1 MPKVYI
7 AGKIQDNGV
16 ELLKRKGFKVDLNL
30 TGKNLTREELKDIFS
45 NYDALVTMPANKVD
59 GELLFTASKNLKVI
73 ANYAVGFDNI
83 DTEAAKKRGIIVC
96 NTPGVANESVAE
108 HTFAMIFALNKQL
121 RIADRFVREGNFKHW
136 DPNAFLSHQLWGQ
149 TIGII
154 GLGRIGTFVGQI
166 AYGGFRMRILY
177 HDISRSEDFE
187 LLCEARYTDIKSLLN
202 LSDIVTLHVPL
213 TADTR
218 GMISTT
224 EFKLMKKSAILINTS
239 RGAVVDEKALI
250 WALKEK
256 EIAAAG
262 LDVYEHEPEISAE
275 LIKLSNVIL
284 TPHTASATFETRE
297 KMSEIVAKN
306 IIDVF
311 EGRTPFGL
319 VKIS

>member
-1 MPKVYI
+1 MLKVYVT
-7 AGKIQDNGV
+7 GKIQDNGI
-16 ELLKRKGFKVDLNL
+16 ELLKQKGFKIDLNL
-30 TGKNLTREELKDIFS
+30 TGKDLTREELKDIFS
-45 NYDALVTMPANKVD
+45 SYEAIISMPANNVD
-59 GELLFTASKNLKVI
+59 GDLVSTASKNLKVI

-83 DTEAAKKRGIIVC
+83 DVSAAKKRGIIVC

-121 RIADRFVREGNFKHW
+121 KVADRFVREGNFKQW

-166 AYGGFRMRILY
+166 AYGGFRMNILY
-177 HDISRSEDFE
+177 YDISRSEDFE
-187 LLCEARYTDIKSLLN
+187 LLCEARYTDIRSLLG

-218 GMISTT
+218 RMISTA

-239 RGAVVDEKALI
+239 RGPIVDEKALI

-262 LDVYEHEPEISAE
+262 LDVYEHEPEVSAE

-297 KMSEIVAKN
+297 KMSEICAKN

-311 EGRTPFGL
+311 EGREPVGL
-319 VKIS
+319 VKSS

>member
-7 AGKIQDNGV
+7 TGKIQDNGI
-16 ELLKRKGFKVDLNL
+16 ELLKRKGLKVDLNL
-30 TGKNLTREELKDIFS
+30 TGKDLTQEELKDIFS

-59 GELLFTASKNLKVI
+59 GELLSAASKNLKVI

-83 DTEAAKKRGIIVC
+83 DVRSAKKKGIIVC

-108 HTFAMIFALNKQL
+108 HTFAMIFVLNKQL
-121 RIADRFVREGNFKHW
+121 KIADRFVREGKFKQW

-166 AYGGFRMRILY
+166 AYGGFRMNILY
-177 HDISRSEDFE
+177 YDISRSEDFE
-187 LLCEARYTDIKSLLN
+187 LLCEARFTDIKSLLD

-218 GMISTT
+218 GMISTA

-239 RGAVVDEKALI
+239 RGPIVDEKALI

-262 LDVYEHEPEISAE
+262 LDVYEHEPNVSAE
-275 LIKLSNVIL
+275 LIKMNNVIL
-284 TPHTASATFETRE
+284 TPHTASATIETRE
-297 KMSEIVAKN
+297 KMSEITAKN

-311 EGRTPFGL
+311 EGREPVGL
-319 VKIS
+319 VKT

>member
-7 AGKIQDNGV
+7 TGKIQDNGI
-16 ELLKRKGFKVDLNL
+16 ELLKRKGLKVDLNL
-30 TGKNLTREELKDIFS
+30 TGKDLTQEELKDIFS

-59 GELLFTASKNLKVI
+59 GELLSAASKNLKVI

-83 DTEAAKKRGIIVC
+83 DVRSAKKKGIIVC

-108 HTFAMIFALNKQL
+108 HTFAMIFVLNKQL
-121 RIADRFVREGNFKHW
+121 KIADRFVREGKFKQW

-166 AYGGFRMRILY
+166 AYGGFRMNILY
-177 HDISRSEDFE
+177 YDISRSEDFE
-187 LLCEARYTDIKSLLN
+187 LLCESRFTDIKSLLD

-218 GMISTT
+218 GMISTA

-239 RGAVVDEKALI
+239 RGPIVDEKALI

-262 LDVYEHEPEISAE
+262 LDVYEHEPNVSAE
-275 LIKLSNVIL
+275 LIKMNNVIL
-284 TPHTASATFETRE
+284 TPHTASATIETRE
-297 KMSEIVAKN
+297 KMSEITAKN

-311 EGRTPFGL
+311 EGREPVGL
-319 VKIS
+319 VKT

>member
-7 AGKIQDNGV
+7 TGKIQDNGI
-16 ELLKRKGFKVDLNL
+16 ELLKRKGLKVDLNL
-30 TGKNLTREELKDIFS
+30 TGKDLTQEELKDIFS

-239 RGAVVDEKALI
+239 RGPVVDEKALI

-311 EGRTPFGL
+311 EGEEPAGL
-319 VKIS
+319 VKKL

>member
-83 DTEAAKKRGIIVC
+83 DTDAAKKRGIIVC

-121 RIADRFVREGNFKHW
+121 KVADRFVRDGKFKHW

-154 GLGRIGTFVGQI
+154 GLGRIGTFVCQI
-166 AYGGFRMRILY
+166 AFGGFKMHILY
-177 HDISRSEDFE
+177 FDIARSEDFE
-187 LLCEARYTDIKSLLN
+187 LLCEAEYTDMRSVLS

-213 TADTR
+213 TTDTR
-218 GMISTT
+218 GMIST
-224 EFKLMKKSAILINTS
+224 EELKLMKKTALLINTS
-239 RGAVVDEKALI
+239 RGPPIDEKALI

-256 EIAAAG
+256 EIAGAG
-262 LDVYEHEPEISAE
+262 LDVYEHEPEVSAE
-275 LIKLSNVIL
+275 LIKMSNVIL
-284 TPHTASATFETRE
+284 TPHTASATSETRE
-297 KMSEIVAKN
+297 RMSELVAQN

-311 EGRTPFGL
+311 EGREPVGL
-319 VKIS
+319 VN

>member
-311 EGRTPFGL
+311 EGEEPAGL
-319 VKIS
+319 VKKL